1 MKFIPKV
8 LIALALTQAEG
19 FSASRLTMLE
29 PALMNGMRRATSLL
43 SPSVARYSTSILRSD
58 ISGRFSS
65 QLPSSMLRSSARL
78 FSSSS
83 KDETLPTNFDFV
95 LPTYDKAFKDLLH
108 DTEARNSLFRGFV
121 DGTIQSSEILGV
133 SNKFLKDKDQVT
145 MDSLGAFL
153 NRYKPIMD
161 DYLAK
166 HPATKSKKSAAL
178 NANTLLHELATKYYD
193 PLCHLFPVADKESYM
208 DFRCSLKDGSTVL
221 VEMQVRTEPHWDS
234 RALAYAARI
243 YSSQLVRGEPWGNL
257 KKVYALNILG
267 GYDPSRK
274 GNVRYTWAKHAGDDR
289 DGTSPVLK
297 RYQLVNLH
305 NSADK
310 IPDLELIQIF
320 PQLFSGNSTKLKELG
335 LGDDQ
340 VSLASE
346 WLELFKAAQMKS
358 KSYVDR
364 QVKDQGVK
372 RAYSI
377 LGNKKLADNY
387 REWVTK
393 YGPAYADNIVQEAAS
408 AARKNSIKIAHEMKK
423 LNIPKDK
430 IIIATGLSSAEVDGA
445 GEDDQE
451 PN

>member
-1 MKFIPKV
+1 
-8 LIALALTQAEG
+8 
-19 FSASRLTMLE
+19 
-29 PALMNGMRRATSLL
+29 MR
-43 SPSVARYSTSILRSD
+43 
-58 ISGRFSS
+58 
-65 QLPSSMLRSSARL
+65 
-78 FSSSS
+78 
-83 KDETLPTNFDFV
+83 
-95 LPTYDKAFKDLLH
+95 
-108 DTEARNSLFRGFV
+108 
-121 DGTIQSSEILGV
+121 
-133 SNKFLKDKDQVT
+133 
-145 MDSLGAFL
+145 
-153 NRYKPIMD
+153 
-161 DYLAK
+161 
-166 HPATKSKKSAAL
+166 
-178 NANTLLHELATKYYD
+178 
-193 PLCHLFPVADKESYM
+193 
-208 DFRCSLKDGSTVL
+208 
-221 VEMQVRTEPHWDS
+221 
-234 RALAYAARI
+234 
-243 YSSQLVRGEPWGNL
+243 
-257 KKVYALNILG
+257 
-267 GYDPSRK
+267 
-274 GNVRYTWAKHAGDDR
+274 GDDR

-408 AARKNSIKIAHEMKK
+408 AARKNSIKIAYEMKK